1 MQNLDLV
8 RNDHLP
14 IHLSILDVG
23 RGNQLK
29 ALAFLQPCTIE
40 IIPFSEHLI
49 HDGFTYFFAVS
60 SADITGSGSMDLVA
74 TDTNVGLY
82 LCENDGQGNFTWHP
96 IHRFVGEWLEQHA
109 IADLDGD
116 GHLEVAASSW
126 RIGRQFAGFERL
138 DGSWVNYMIEDDIGT
153 TLTID
158 AADFDGDGNPD
169 LLATSATSNEIM
181 WYQNPRDPVAH
192 PWRKHIIDR
201 SPGPNVGH
209 LVDMDGDGDLDVVM
223 ALRGSADPTAAGQ
236 SQIAWYERVGDSD
249 SWTKHIISDHFG
261 EAFEAVDGDGQ
272 MEVVATTWGVDGRLA
287 LFKHR
292 GDPRG
297 SWDEQVLKQGWTN
310 AN

>member
-1 MQNLDLV
+1 
-8 RNDHLP
+8 
-14 IHLSILDVG
+14 
-23 RGNQLK
+23 
-29 ALAFLQPCTIE
+29 
-40 IIPFSEHLI
+40 
-49 HDGFTYFFAVS
+49 
-60 SADITGSGSMDLVA
+60 
-74 TDTNVGLY
+74 
-82 LCENDGQGNFTWHP
+82 
-96 IHRFVGEWLEQHA
+96 
-109 IADLDGD
+109 
-116 GHLEVAASSW
+116 
-126 RIGRQFAGFERL
+126 
-138 DGSWVNYMIEDDIGT
+138 MIVDDIGT

-181 WYQNPRDPVAH
+181 WYQNPGDPVAH
-192 PWRKHIIDR
+192 PWRRYIIDR
-201 SPGPNVGH
+201 SPGPNVEH
-209 LVDMDGDGDLDVVM
+209 LVDMDGDGDLDVIM
-223 ALRGSADPTAAGQ
+223 ALRGSDDPTAAGQ